1 MTSRVYSGRLRR
13 ELRFSKSA
21 VKANLSALG
30 LSTKEARPV
39 IDAVMTNDGL
49 LGLYGT
55 ELLLLEKVLGLATE
69 TPAVRLVGELVSVK
83 QVPAGTGISYG
94 HLAKTSE
101 STNLG
106 LVALGFSD
114 GIPRA
119 ATNEL
124 VVKIQSK
131 TYKNVGRI
139 AMDQLIIDLGSD
151 TPSIGSEVEIF
162 GSAQTLAQLAAVTGF
177 SPLEIIGR
185 IPARVAR
192 TWSE

>member
-1 MTSRVYSGRLRR
+1 MTSRVHSGRLRR
-13 ELRFSKSA
+13 ELRLSKSA
-21 VKANLSALG
+21 VEANLSVLG
-30 LSTKEARPV
+30 LSPEEARPV
-39 IDAVMTNDGL
+39 IDAVMTFDGL

-55 ELLLLEKVLGLATE
+55 ELLLLEKVLGLGTE

-83 QVPAGTGISYG
+83 QVPADTGISYG
-94 HLAKTSE
+94 HLSKTSE
-101 STNLG
+101 PTNLG

-124 VVKIQSK
+124 MVKIQGK
-131 TYKNVGRI
+131 AYKNVGRI
-139 AMDQLIIDLGSD
+139 AMDQLIINLGIDS
-151 TPSIGSEVEIF
+151 PSIGSEVELF
-162 GSAQTLAQLAAVTGF
+162 GDAQTLAQLAGVTGF

-192 TWSE
+192 TWSD